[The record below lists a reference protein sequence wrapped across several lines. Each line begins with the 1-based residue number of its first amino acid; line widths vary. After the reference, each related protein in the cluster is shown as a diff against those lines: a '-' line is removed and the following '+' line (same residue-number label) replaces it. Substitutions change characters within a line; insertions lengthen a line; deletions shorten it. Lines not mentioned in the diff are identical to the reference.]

1 MDKSFWFSLCTLI
14 VSILAIIVTN
24 LIAFWSKRLDITQKT
39 NDHKL
44 ALRTI
49 YLTNK
54 LKAAENVISHWTVV
68 IRYYAAL
75 EQYLGGIDLNNP
87 LHNEFMVPI
96 EAQLTKLTEAVSA
109 LSSDGTSL
117 LLYFSV
123 DKETFWS
130 NNLSGK
136 LFAIFAR
143 ISTLVRELSEIDEII
158 GNTSNMSDV
167 EKRNILYEREHR
179 MEEFAAIFPRIL
191 ELIKDA
197 KNSAIALAENLRKQI
212 QEKDDFLE
220 LP

>member
-14 VSILAIIVTN
+14 VSMLAIIITN

-54 LKAAENVISHWTVV
+54 LKAAENVINHWTVA
-68 IRYYAAL
+68 IRYYTAL
-75 EQYLGGIDLNNP
+75 EQYLAGIDLDNP
-87 LHNEFMVPI
+87 LHDEFMAPI
-96 EAQLTKLTEAVSA
+96 EAQLAKLTEAVLA

-130 NNLSGK
+130 NNLSDK

-143 ISTLVRELSEIDEII
+143 ISKLVHELSEIDEII
-158 GNTSNMSDV
+158 VNDSNMNDV
-167 EKRNILYEREHR
+167 EKRNILQEREYR
-179 MEEFAAIFPRIL
+179 MKEFAAIFPRIL

-197 KNSAIALAENLRKQI
+197 KNNTIALAENLKKQI
-212 QEKDDFLE
+212 QEKNDFLE
-220 LP
+220 LS